1 MRNSI
6 KKFFSPKRVKN
17 LVTLA
22 TIALVS
28 GAVVTGFVA
37 DPSIVAGDCDSNAI
51 IRCGIS
57 SRAEMISRY
66 NGLDGKGKSTFIHA
80 GVNLSKASGSVEG
93 YVTNDNRVV
102 VGGKTVAT
110 NAYTYG
116 RSYMAGSTQV
126 SGGAYMRHPSV
137 SFRSSSIPAF
147 VYMENGTFKWAVIK
161 SCGNPVKATPN
172 KPVAKPSQN
181 IVKRVTT
188 DLSSSTDV
196 AYAYGKKSVQANK
209 GQTVRFISQAS
220 NSGNVEIGGFVSDK
234 LPTGLSFSSGK
245 YIVKEGGRVTKSGSV
260 SRAQDGS
267 YGYLGVL
274 KPGAEVKL
282 DIRAKYNTTSAVK
295 NVACIQTS
303 QVGKNCDTATVTSP
317 PPPAK
322 KPDFKIVKSVK
333 KAGTNDEFTQDI
345 TVNPGQKVEYVIG
358 ITNTGNTK
366 LTNMRVRDELPENV
380 RYIATTTK
388 LVTSY
393 GGNKNLNY
401 ITGKD
406 SVSIGDI
413 PVGGTAYVFFQAT
426 APKATDSNV
435 KECSAGKTSLR
446 NLGLAKPIEVVQ
458 KTDDAYIQTC
468 KTTPVKKPGVA
479 ISKKV
484 DGVDRKQ
491 VAVGQNFTYQVVVK
505 NTGQVNLKNVAVG
518 DEAPAGVTLK
528 SADKGTIKTPTTWAY
543 TIPQLNVDQSMSFNI
558 VGTVKSYKAGDL
570 KNIACVNAVEVNP
583 NNPNVLDACDDA
595 TVTAKKQNP
604 SINIEKTSSIKNGV
618 EGQEFVY
625 TLVVKNTGEEDL
637 KNAKV
642 TDAAP
647 AGIRFRSADKGN
659 VASDGKSYNY
669 TIPELKT
676 NQTVVIKIKA
686 RIMGATGTV
695 KNTACVDAPEISGDK
710 DDCDDVVIEIKKPS
724 VIIDK
729 KVDGV
734 ERKEVAIGQVFT
746 YQVKVTNN
754 GQINLKNA
762 LVYDVAPAGVT
773 LLSADQGQVKA
784 GNGPSRFGVL
794 NGTYWTYTIPELKIG
809 ESKTFNIKAVVKSY
823 KPGDLKNIACVD
835 AREVNPNVMDGN
847 DDCDDAVVTVKKQT
861 PKIDI
866 EKTSSITSGVEG
878 QEFTYKLAVKNTGQV
893 DLKNAKVT
901 DAAPAGIKFLTADK
915 GKVAADGKSYSAT
928 IESLKIGQTV
938 EISIKAKVMG
948 ATGTVKNTACVDAP
962 EIPGDKDDCDD
973 VVIEI
978 KKPSVIIDKKVDGVE
993 KKEVKVNAEFNYQI
1007 KVTNNGQID
1016 LKNVLVDD
1024 VAQSGITLLSA
1035 SEGKIG
1041 QGRIPTRFAPPVQ
1054 NDDRFYWIHTIPSLK
1069 AGESKTYTI
1078 KAVVK
1083 VYKDGNLVNN
1093 ACVDAKEVNPNV
1105 ADGKDDC
1112 DEATVTVPPVVQPP
1126 KFACEELSISTIDA
1140 DNQLPF
1146 NVKFDAKATASNG
1159 AVIQGYIWNF
1169 GDGKTLE
1176 TTGASVN
1183 HGYTA
1188 VGNYTATVRVKTNS
1202 GTTDISDKCS
1212 TLIKVTEKTPII
1224 ECKDLRVELSGSI
1237 APVKAKF
1244 TATAKVENAVIE
1256 SYIFSFGDGSA
1267 DVTSVSNI
1275 AEHTYAKA
1283 GTYTAGVKIKTDK
1296 GITETGDCKVTIKAN
1311 EKPVC
1316 PYNPNLSVDHPDC
1329 KEVVVPP
1336 VTPEPPKPETPV
1348 QAVLPN
1354 VLPKT
1359 GAEAVAVM
1367 SGTGFMFGAARMY
1380 AGSRKQR
1387 IAKFLKR

>member
-1 MRNSI
+1 MCKGVWSMRNSI

-518 DEAPAGVTLK
+518 DAAPAGVTLK
-528 SADKGTIKTPTTWAY
+528 SVDKGTIKTPTTWAY

-978 KKPSVIIDKKVDGVE
+978 KKPSVVIDKKVDGVE
-993 KKEVKVNAEFNYQI
+993 KKEVKVNAEFTYQL
-1007 KVTNNGQID
+1007 KVTNNGQVD
-1016 LKNVLVDD
+1016 LKNVSVRDAAPEG
-1024 VAQSGITLLSA
+1024 VTLISADKGTIDAAKRNLSYV
-1035 SEGKIG
+1035 
-1041 QGRIPTRFAPPVQ
+1041 IPE
-1054 NDDRFYWIHTIPSLK
+1054 LK
-1069 AGESKTYTI
+1069 AGQSMNINI

-1083 VYKDGNLVNN
+1083 TYMEGNLVNT
-1093 ACVDAKEVNPNV
+1093 ACVNTPEVNPGEPTK
-1105 ADGKDDC
+1105 ADDC
-1112 DEATVTVPPVVQPP
+1112 DDATVTVPPVVQPP
-1126 KFACEELSISTIDA
+1126 KFACEELSVSSIDV
-1140 DNQLPF
+1140 DNQLPY
-1146 NVKFDAKATASNG
+1146 NVKFDAKASASDG

-1169 GDGKTLE
+1169 GDGKSTE
-1176 TTGASVN
+1176 TTGSSVN
-1183 HGYTA
+1183 HS
-1188 VGNYTATVRVKTNS
+1188 YTATGNYKATVQVKTS
-1202 GTTDISDKCS
+1202 AGTTPISDKCS
-1212 TLIKVTEKTPII
+1212 VVVKVTEKNPVI
-1224 ECKDLRVELSGSI
+1224 ECKDLRVELSGTV
-1237 APVKAKF
+1237 APIKAKF
-1244 TATAKVENAVIE
+1244 TVTAKVENAVIE

-1267 DVTSVSNI
+1267 DVTSATNTT
-1275 AEHTYAKA
+1275 EHTYQKP
-1283 GTYTAGVKIKTDK
+1283 GSYTASARIKTDK
-1296 GITETGDCKVTIKAN
+1296 GITETGDCKVVIKAD
-1311 EKPVC
+1311 EQ
-1316 PYNPNLSVDHPDC
+1316 
-1329 KEVVVPP
+1329 
-1336 VTPEPPKPETPV
+1336 PEPPVVQPPVQPEPPVKPTPETPT
-1348 QAVLPN
+1348 QAVMPN